1 MRINNKNLLNDFYK
15 HDKLNVLVLTDIF
28 FPSFGGVS
36 FVVDNLCKGLIETN
50 KANVVLVTGYVSG
63 YKDKEDYAIIR
74 TKSLK
79 IPKKFGDSLP
89 LPELDFKLK
98 KLIKELKIDVIHI
111 HTVFSLC
118 KFGLKLGKELNIP
131 VVMHGHSKYNEE
143 YPTHTKNKF
152 ICNQLIKSAYK
163 LMSKADI
170 VTPVSNGTKEFYFN
184 NGLKTKMQVLEN
196 TSDFTL
202 LNPTPDTIKEIE
214 NKYNFDYK
222 KDNVLVLITR
232 LDTYYK
238 NLDFL
243 LYSLKELKELG
254 TKFKFLLVG
263 CGKDEDKLKKLA
275 EDLDLNDCLTFVGEI
290 KDREYIRYFYYLA
303 TLLCFPSIQDT
314 SGLLKYE
321 GASQKLATI
330 GIKGV
335 ACTEDIIN
343 DYNGY
348 VTENNPKA
356 YAQKIHD
363 VLLDKEKLNKVC
375 ENAYK
380 TLNKTWLDKANELLE
395 IFDKLIKDKKAS

>member
-1 MRINNKNLLNDFYK
+1 
-15 HDKLNVLVLTDIF
+15 
-28 FPSFGGVS
+28 
-36 FVVDNLCKGLIETN
+36 
-50 KANVVLVTGYVSG
+50 
-63 YKDKEDYAIIR
+63 
-74 TKSLK
+74 
-79 IPKKFGDSLP
+79 
-89 LPELDFKLK
+89 
-98 KLIKELKIDVIHI
+98 
-111 HTVFSLC
+111 
-118 KFGLKLGKELNIP
+118 
-131 VVMHGHSKYNEE
+131 MHGHSKYNEE

-170 VTPVSNGTKEFYFN
+170 VTPVSNGTKDFYFN
-184 NGLKTKMQVLEN
+184 NGLKIKMQVLEN
-196 TSDFTL
+196 TLDFTL

-275 EDLDLNDCLTFVGEI
+275 EDLDLNDCLTFV
-290 KDREYIRYFYYLA
+290 
-303 TLLCFPSIQDT
+303 
-314 SGLLKYE
+314 
-321 GASQKLATI
+321 
-330 GIKGV
+330 
-335 ACTEDIIN
+335 
-343 DYNGY
+343 
-348 VTENNPKA
+348 
-356 YAQKIHD
+356 
-363 VLLDKEKLNKVC
+363 VLLDNEKLNKVC